1 MVGFH
6 EPMGKL
12 PARYA
17 LLSLVVFLAIVGT
30 VVVGA
35 HRGEAGNDPA
45 RWVGSWATA
54 ATGAGTGVSGAGF
67 TNQTIRMTV
76 HTSIGGDQARIRL
89 SNAFGTQALDVG
101 HATIGLPAA
110 PGSAELRPGGTHQVT
125 FDGTNSV
132 VIPRGGEVWSDP
144 VDMTVPAA
152 HDVTVSIWLPVP
164 TGPSTFHF
172 IARENTWIGEG
183 DRAGDTAGTALPTK
197 TTSWYFLTGLD
208 VRSRVAGGSVVVLG
222 DSISDGYMTTI
233 NGDKRWPDLLGA
245 RLAARPDS
253 DHAPGVVDTGVSGSM
268 LSGDGIDIK
277 LNELGVNALARL
289 DRDVFAQTG
298 VKTVVL
304 ELGINDIWIRHD
316 GPDTIIAR
324 MRQVV
329 TRAHQHGLRIVVC
342 TLSPWKGYPQWTADL
357 DKTRY
362 AVNDWLRSAGGFDGV
377 IDFDTLLRDPE
388 QPDRVRPQWD
398 SGDHIHPNDA
408 GNQAMADAVPL
419 NLMLG

>member
-6 EPMGKL
+6 VPMGKF
-12 PARYA
+12 PARYL
-17 LLSLVVFLAIVGT
+17 LLSLVVFLAVVAT
-30 VVVGA
+30 VVVGE
-35 HRGEAGNDPA
+35 HRGQAGNDPA

-54 ATGAGTGVSGAGF
+54 ATGPGAGVSGAGF
-67 TNQTIRMTV
+67 TNTTMRMTV

-110 PGSAELRPGGTHQVT
+110 SGTADVAAGSLRQIT

-132 VIPRGGEVWSDP
+132 TIPRGGEVWSDP
-144 VDMTVPAA
+144 VDMAVPAS

-172 IARENTWIGEG
+172 VARENTWRG
-183 DRAGDTAGTALPTK
+183 DGDHASDTSGSALPTK
-197 TTSWYFLTGLD
+197 STSWYFLTGLD
-208 VRSRVAGGSVVVLG
+208 VRTRVAHGSVVVLG
-222 DSISDGYMTTI
+222 DSISDGFMTTV

-245 RLAARPDS
+245 RLAKRPDA
-253 DHAPGVVDTGVSGSM
+253 DHAPGVLDAGVSGAM

-298 VKTVVL
+298 AKTVVL
-304 ELGINDIWIRHD
+304 ELGINDIWIRQD
-316 GPDTIIAR
+316 GPDAIITR
-324 MRQVV
+324 MRQVAARV
-329 TRAHQHGLRIVVC
+329 HQHGMRIVVC
-342 TLSPWKGYPQWTADL
+342 TLSPWQGYTKWTAEL
-357 DKTRY
+357 DQTRH
-362 AVNDWLRSAGGFDGV
+362 AVNAWVRTGSGFDGV
-377 IDFDTLLRDPE
+377 IDFDALLRDPE
-388 QPDRVRPQWD
+388 QPDRLRPQWD